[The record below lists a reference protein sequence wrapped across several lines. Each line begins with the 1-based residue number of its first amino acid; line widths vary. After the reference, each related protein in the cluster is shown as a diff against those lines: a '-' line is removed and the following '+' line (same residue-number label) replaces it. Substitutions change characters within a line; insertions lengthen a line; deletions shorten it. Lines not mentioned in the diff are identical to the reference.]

1 MDYRKLNELTIK
13 DSYAIPYIEEILFS
27 VGGDIK
33 SISTIDL
40 FSRYHQIP
48 MKDEDIE
55 KTSFTTM
62 FGNFNFVVMPFG
74 LTNAPATFQM
84 EMNRIFFPLIGK
96 CMFVYLD
103 DLVIFSKSEE
113 DHLEHLKAVFQIIK
127 ENRLKINIEK
137 CHFFMKEVEVLGH
150 LLTTKGI
157 KLVPSKIET
166 IRH

>member
-1 MDYRKLNELTIK
+1 MFRPILHGLLLLFLFLRRTGNGVSVDYRKLNELTIK

-40 FSRYHQIP
+40 FSGYHQIP
-48 MKDEDIE
+48 MKDEDVE

-74 LTNAPATFQM
+74 LTNAPATFQR

-103 DLVIFSKSEE
+103 NLVISPNARK
-113 DHLEHLKAVFQIIK
+113 
-127 ENRLKINIEK
+127 
-137 CHFFMKEVEVLGH
+137 
-150 LLTTKGI
+150 
-157 KLVPSKIET
+157 T
-166 IRH
+166 I